1 MRVFSSRDTVL
12 DSCLYRTMRA
22 AAVPSDHGGGR
33 PVSRLSMPHPFFT
46 LRRSLLAIVAV
57 YAGAALYVTL
67 NSALTLAAAAL
78 LAVVTLI
85 PPLVLSPLSRAAGHA
100 GAWAAAGMF
109 VWALRLEAFP
119 AGGGAPMT
127 LIPLVLFGW
136 PACFV
141 FGAVAAGVVRM
152 LPVRPREPL
161 K

>member
-1 MRVFSSRDTVL
+1 
-12 DSCLYRTMRA
+12 
-22 AAVPSDHGGGR
+22 
-33 PVSRLSMPHPFFT
+33 MPHPFFT
-46 LRRSLLAIVAV
+46 LRRSLLAIVAI

-67 NSALTLAAAAL
+67 NSSMTITAAAL
-78 LAVVTLI
+78 LGLVTLM
-85 PPLVLSPLSRAAGHA
+85 PPLVLSSLSRVAGHA

-152 LPVRPREPL
+152 LPGQPREPL